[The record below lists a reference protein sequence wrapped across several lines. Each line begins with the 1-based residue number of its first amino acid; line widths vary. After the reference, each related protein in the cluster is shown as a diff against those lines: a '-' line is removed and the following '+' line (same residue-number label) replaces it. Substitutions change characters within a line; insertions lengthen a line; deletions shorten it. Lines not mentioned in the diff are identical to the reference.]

1 MSIKTIN
8 VIKRKKITLLLAH
21 LTALCRIK
29 CHKLYLLKING
40 EKKNKYAR
48 ELVLIACV
56 VGTTA
61 PSRLDVNVR
70 QRNVTRHD
78 RGRRRLHHDSVRSRW
93 QHHTHVIF
101 GDRFCN

>member
-1 MSIKTIN
+1 MC
-8 VIKRKKITLLLAH
+8 VIQYHKFYALKSNRKKKS
-21 LTALCRIK
+21 RD
-29 CHKLYLLKING
+29 
-40 EKKNKYAR
+40 AR
-48 ELVLIACV
+48 ELIPGTRV

-78 RGRRRLHHDSVRSRW
+78 RGHRRLHHDSVRSRW

-101 GDRFCN
+101 GNRFCS